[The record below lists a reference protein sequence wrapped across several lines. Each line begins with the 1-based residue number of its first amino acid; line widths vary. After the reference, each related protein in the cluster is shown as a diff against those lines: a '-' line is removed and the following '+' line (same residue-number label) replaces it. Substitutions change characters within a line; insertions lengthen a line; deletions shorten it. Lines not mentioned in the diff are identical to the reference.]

1 MEYLKEI
8 FAYPFYFKI
17 MRKYGFS
24 VILKTHNT
32 LKISDC
38 LSQENLKKNNFI
50 HEAVIDKTLTKY
62 LFLRQRFILY
72 LIHKPNG

>member
-38 LSQENLKKNNFI
+38 LSQENLKEIIFI

>member
-1 MEYLKEI
+1 
-8 FAYPFYFKI
+8 

-38 LSQENLKKNNFI
+38 LSQENLKKNNFYTWSGNWSNVNQI
-50 HEAVIDKTLTKY
+50 SFFKTKVY
-62 LFLRQRFILY
+62 I
-72 LIHKPNG
+72 ISNP